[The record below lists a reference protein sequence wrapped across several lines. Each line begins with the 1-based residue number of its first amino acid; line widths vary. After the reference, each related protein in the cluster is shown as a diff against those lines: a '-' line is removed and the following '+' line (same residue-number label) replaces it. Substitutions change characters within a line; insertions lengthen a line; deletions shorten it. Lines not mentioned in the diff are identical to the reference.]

1 MLTLV
6 RPLAGTSSET
16 VYRAIG
22 LRIKMA
28 REEAGLTQDQLA
40 TELDMS
46 DSGLTLW
53 ESGKRRVPIDQLR
66 RIGERLGKPMWWLL
80 GEDPPDPNSAF
91 AHELHRLSPEDRERA
106 IEIIRSLRRASERA
120 KDAG

>member
-1 MLTLV
+1 MLVLV
-6 RPLAGTSSET
+6 RPPPTMTSES
-16 VYRAIG
+16 VYRVIG

-28 REEAGLTQDQLA
+28 REEANLTQEQLA
-40 TELDMS
+40 ADLGMS

-66 RIGERLGKPMWWLL
+66 RISDRLGKPMWWLM
-80 GEDPPDPNSAF
+80 GEEPPDPNSAF

-106 IEIIRSLRRASERA
+106 IEIIRSLRRSSERA
-120 KDAG
+120 KEAG